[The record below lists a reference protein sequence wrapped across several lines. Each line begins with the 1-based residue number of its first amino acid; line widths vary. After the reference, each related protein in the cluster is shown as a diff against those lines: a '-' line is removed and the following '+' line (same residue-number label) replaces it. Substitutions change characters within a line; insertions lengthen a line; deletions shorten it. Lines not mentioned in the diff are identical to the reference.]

1 MYEFLEETVA
11 NNMVRRVRTVA
22 PETTV
27 RDLYRLF
34 ATDGFDAFP
43 VVQDQHNLL
52 MGMVSKLDA
61 LKVFAFTQQQ
71 VLPPYQGGL
80 AATVDHIMTRDVVAV
95 DPETRLQRVLQLMVE
110 HRVKSLPV
118 VDQERKLVGIIARE
132 DVMRAMERCVL
143 RQYPPVLPFEEA

>member
-11 NNMVRRVRTVA
+11 NNMIRRVRSVA
-22 PETTV
+22 PDTTV

-34 ATDGFDAFP
+34 ATDRFDAYP
-43 VVQDQHNLL
+43 VVEDNLL
-52 MGMVSKLDA
+52 VGVVSKLDA
-61 LKVFAFTQQQ
+61 LKVFALPQQQ
-71 VLPPYQGGL
+71 LLPLYEDGMAMPVEQ
-80 AATVDHIMTRDVVAV
+80 IMSRDVVAV
-95 DPETRLQRVLQLMVE
+95 DPETKLQRVLQLLVE

-118 VDQERKLVGIIARE
+118 VDREHRLVGIIARE

>member
-1 MYEFLEETVA
+1 VYEFLEETVA
-11 NNMVRRVRTVA
+11 NNMIRRVRSLG

-34 ATDGFDAFP
+34 ATDGFDAYP
-43 VVQDQHNLL
+43 VVQDDHALV
-52 MGMVSKLDA
+52 GMVSKLDA

-71 VLPPYQGGL
+71 MLPHYKEGL
-80 AATVDHIMTRDVVAV
+80 ATTIDQIMSRDVVAV
-95 DPETRLQRVLQLMVE
+95 DPKTRLQRVLQLMVE

-118 VDQERKLVGIIARE
+118 VDLERRLVGIIARE

>member
-11 NNMVRRVRTVA
+11 NNMIRRVRSLA

-34 ATDGFDAFP
+34 ATDDFEAYP
-43 VVQDQHNLL
+43 VVQDDRTLV
-52 MGMVSKLDA
+52 GMVSKLDA

-71 VLPPYQGGL
+71 MLPHYKDGM
-80 AATVDHIMTRDVVAV
+80 ATRIDQIMSRDVVAV
-95 DPETRLQRVLQLMVE
+95 EPETKLQRVLQLMVE

-118 VDQERKLVGIIARE
+118 IDRERRLLGIIARE
-132 DVMRAMERCVL
+132 DVMGAMERCVV
-143 RQYPPVLPFEEA
+143 RHYPPVLPFEET

>member
-11 NNMVRRVRTVA
+11 NNMIRRVRSLA

-34 ATDGFDAFP
+34 ATDGFDAYP
-43 VVQDQHNLL
+43 VVQDDLVL

-61 LKVFAFTQQQ
+61 LKVFAFTEQQI
-71 VLPPYQGGL
+71 LPHYQDGL
-80 AATVDHIMTRDVVAV
+80 ATTIDQIMSRDVVVA

-118 VDQERKLVGIIARE
+118 VDRERRLVGIIARE